1 MHGPASAAP
10 AMTDRGAR
18 APSPG
23 HDKLQVFGVFDGG
36 DEEIIIIGVNIY
48 RECQGPFPPPI
59 AAILQ
64 ITHLTAGDL
73 T

>member
-1 MHGPASAAP
+1 
-10 AMTDRGAR
+10 
-18 APSPG
+18 
-23 HDKLQVFGVFDGG
+23 LQVFGVFDGG
-36 DEEIIIIGVNIY
+36 DEEIVIIGVNIY

-64 ITHLTAGDL
+64 FTHLTAGDL